1 MESFYSLLQKNVLNR
16 RRRWSTRAELRYEIV
31 VWIEHTYNRRRR
43 QRALGKL
50 TPVEFELAFTPQ
62 LGQPPRNRPHRS
74 PETLSDDPGGI
85 NHLTI
90 SVAHTPSSAA

>member
-1 MESFYSLLQKNVLNR
+1 M
-16 RRRWSTRAELRYEIV
+16 RWSCGSSTPTTGGDAE
-31 VWIEHTYNRRRR
+31 
-43 QRALGKL
+43 RALGKL